1 MASTKPDSTLA
12 SAEKQRTPPLA
23 PFRSRDFRLL
33 WFGSFVSQ
41 AGSQMHVV
49 AVSWQVYQ
57 LTKDPL
63 ALGAIGVARIVPLV
77 LLALGSGVLADAL
90 DRRKLMLFS
99 QSAMMLCSAALA
111 LASSL
116 GIVTVWWIYVITAL
130 SSAASTLGMPARQAI
145 VPSLVPREQLSSA
158 LSLNIVSWQTATIVG
173 PTLGGLIIAGWGV
186 SWVYWIDVVSFIA
199 VIAALLLMRVG
210 AVIGERRPVNLK
222 AAVEGFA
229 FVRSNT
235 LIWSTM
241 LLDFL
246 ATFFGSATVLL
257 PLFAT
262 DILNV
267 GPQGVGLLYAAPSVG
282 AVLASGIL
290 SVRAMLRRQGPILL
304 VSVILYGICTVVFG
318 LSTSFWLSLLM
329 LMGVGASDTVSMVV
343 RGTIRQ
349 VTTPDEMRGRMTAVG
364 MLFFAGG
371 PQLGEIE
378 AGVAARIMG
387 GPLSVAIGGLACV
400 AMVGVLAA
408 LTPELRTYDGA
419 YGHEASPVLKVAPD
433 RPDNQDAPATSV
445 MKGLSED

>member
-1 MASTKPDSTLA
+1 MSSTLTPDSARAPDKKPRTA
-12 SAEKQRTPPLA
+12 SLA
-23 PFRSRDFRLL
+23 PFRSRDFSLL

-49 AVSWQVYQ
+49 AVSWQVYE
-57 LTKDPL
+57 LSRDPL

-99 QSAMMLCSAALA
+99 QFAMMLCSAALA

-116 GIVTVWWIYVITAL
+116 GIVTVWWIYIITAL
-130 SSAASTLGMPARQAI
+130 SSAAGTLGMPARQAI
-145 VPSLVPREQLSSA
+145 VPSLVPREHLSSA
-158 LSLNIVSWQTATIVG
+158 LSLNIISWQAATILG
-173 PTLGGLIIAGWGV
+173 PTLGGLIITATGTAGA
-186 SWVYWIDVVSFIA
+186 VYWIDAISFFA

-210 AVIGERRPVNLK
+210 ALVGERRPVNLR
-222 AAVEGFA
+222 AALEGFA

-246 ATFFGSATVLL
+246 ATLLGSATVLL

-262 DILNV
+262 DVLKV
-267 GPQGVGLLYAAPSVG
+267 GATGVGLLYAAPSVG
-282 AVLASGIL
+282 AVAASALL
-290 SVRAMLRRQGPILL
+290 SAWGPLRRQGPILL
-304 VSVILYGICTVVFG
+304 VSVIMYGVFTAVFG

-329 LMGVGASDTVSMVV
+329 LAGVGASDTVSMVV
-343 RGTIRQ
+343 RQTIRQ
-349 VTTPDEMRGRMTAVG
+349 LTTPDEMRGRMTAVG

-378 AGVAARIMG
+378 AGVAARLLG
-387 GPLSVAIGGLACV
+387 GPLSVTAGGLACV
-400 AMVGVLAA
+400 LMVGVLTV
-408 LTPELRTYDGA
+408 LVPRLRTYDA
-419 YGHEASPVLKVAPD
+419 
-433 RPDNQDAPATSV
+433 
-445 MKGLSED
+445 

>member
-1 MASTKPDSTLA
+1 MASTTKPDVARS
-12 SAEKQRTPPLA
+12 SGEKRRTLA
-23 PFRSRDFRLL
+23 PFRSRDFSLL

-41 AGSQMHVV
+41 AGSQMHIV
-49 AVSWQVYQ
+49 AVSWQVYEI
-57 LTKDPL
+57 TKDPL
-63 ALGAIGVARIVPLV
+63 TLGGIGVARIVPLV

-99 QSAMMLCSAALA
+99 QIAMMLCSAALA

-116 GIVTVWWIYVITAL
+116 GIVTIWWIYIVTGL

-145 VPSLVPREQLSSA
+145 VPSLVPREHLSSA
-158 LSLNIVSWQTATIVG
+158 LSLNIISWQTATILG
-173 PTLGGLIIAGWGV
+173 PTLGGFVIAGLGV
-186 SWVYWIDVVSFIA
+186 ASVYWVDAISFIA
-199 VIAALLLMRVG
+199 VIVALLLMRVG
-210 AVIGERRPVNLK
+210 AVIGERRPVSLR

-229 FVRSNT
+229 FVRHNT
-235 LIWSTM
+235 MIWSTM

-246 ATFFGSATVLL
+246 ATFFSSATVLL

-290 SVRAMLRRQGPILL
+290 SVWGTLRRQGPVLL
-304 VSVILYGICTVVFG
+304 VAVMLYGLCTVVFG

-329 LMGVGASDTVSMVV
+329 LVGVGASDTVSMVV
-343 RGTIRQ
+343 RQTIRQ
-349 VTTPDEMRGRMTAVG
+349 LTTPDEMRGRMTAVG

-378 AGVAARIMG
+378 AGVAARLMG
-387 GPLSVAIGGLACV
+387 GPLSVAVGGLACV
-400 AMVGVLAA
+400 VTVA
-408 LTPELRTYDGA
+408 LISVVTPMLRNYDGA
-419 YGHEASPVLKVAPD
+419 
-433 RPDNQDAPATSV
+433 
-445 MKGLSED
+445 